1 MSWQRKIPFGYQIQN
16 GKAVPQPDEANAV
29 RQIFGRYLGGDSYL
43 VIAAAMSGDGVR
55 YHAATPEW
63 NKHMVKRILEN
74 ARYNGGDGWPEIVSA
89 DIFNQA
95 AQIRASKTESW
106 REHPACND
114 TVKRKLA
121 CGVCGTP
128 FRVQTSF
135 RDGVRWW
142 HCGNDGCGGMLKI
155 ADAELERRVTALLN
169 RLISQPGLPDMPPA
183 AAPLSLESERTQ
195 NELYRELGKTD
206 WNEDYAKSLALACAA
221 ERYEAL
227 GNRDLIIQKT
237 AGLGARLSGMAPLTA
252 FDSGLF
258 HEAADALMV
267 GADGALALKLTG
279 GSLIAENES
288 GEVEHHADTAC

>member
-16 GKAVPQPDEANAV
+16 GKAVPQPDEANAG
-29 RQIFGRYLGGDSYL
+29 RRIFGRYLGGDSYL
-43 VIAAAMSGDGVR
+43 VIAAAMSGDGV
-55 YHAATPEW
+55 
-63 NKHMVKRILEN
+63 
-74 ARYNGGDGWPEIVSA
+74 
-89 DIFNQA
+89 
-95 AQIRASKTESW
+95 
-106 REHPACND
+106 
-114 TVKRKLA
+114 
-121 CGVCGTP
+121 
-128 FRVQTSF
+128 
-135 RDGVRWW
+135 
-142 HCGNDGCGGMLKI
+142 LKI

-227 GNRDLIIQKT
+227 GNRNLIIQKT

-252 FDSGLF
+252 FDGGLF

-267 GADGALALKLTG
+267 GADGALALKLIG
-279 GSLIAENES
+279 GGLIAENES
-288 GEVEHHADTAC
+288 GEVEHHADTACPAENCHRDARGHC